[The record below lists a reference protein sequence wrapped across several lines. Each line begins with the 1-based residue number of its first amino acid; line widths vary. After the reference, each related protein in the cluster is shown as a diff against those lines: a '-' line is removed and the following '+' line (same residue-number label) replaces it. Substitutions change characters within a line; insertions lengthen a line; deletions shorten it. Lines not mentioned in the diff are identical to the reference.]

1 MTPSASFL
9 ISDCIFTL
17 SSKLKAIHYV
27 YVRFG
32 NSFTILVST
41 HLQNFRWS
49 KDSHDYQ
56 SGVNQ
61 HFAVRNT
68 EPATLPYLAGSI
80 LSFLKFHVIP
90 RSLCLRKQRR
100 EKLSAERSHEAVGLW
115 ARTSHLREKDEIP
128 HPWGLGA
135 GIISHRIATII
146 ARQSIPRASLLGVQ
160 SIQLQSIR
168 FWGGPHAWF
177 PALLSPPWNFE

>member
-1 MTPSASFL
+1 M
-9 ISDCIFTL
+9 
-17 SSKLKAIHYV
+17 
-27 YVRFG
+27 YVRYG

-41 HLQNFRWS
+41 HLQNFCRS
-49 KDSHDYQ
+49 KDGHAYQ

-68 EPATLPYLAGSI
+68 EGLANLAGSI
-80 LSFLKFHVIP
+80 LSFLKFHVI
-90 RSLCLRKQRR
+90 SCLRRQRG
-100 EKLSAERSHEAVGLW
+100 EKLSTERSHEPVGLW
-115 ARTSHLREKDEIP
+115 ARPSHLREKDEIP

-135 GIISHRIATII
+135 GSISHRIATII

-168 FWGGPHAWF
+168 F
-177 PALLSPPWNFE
+177 